1 MTNLMF
7 DQFEELEFRI
17 FNICSEIFN
26 KDDLE
31 NFMQKFSSSLHF
43 KDKGFYL
50 AYMIYCSLQCTL
62 IMVLSWC
69 SLGKS
74 VNLMRYV

>member
-7 DQFEELEFRI
+7 DLFEELEFGI

-31 NFMQKFSSSLHF
+31 NFMQKFHPLLDF

-50 AYMIYCSLQCTL
+50 AYMILFVTIHTNHGL
-62 IMVLSWC
+62 IV
-69 SLGKS
+69 
-74 VNLMRYV
+74 VFVR